1 MTPPAHRS
9 VAVSTT
15 IAIAVGLLGAVS
27 AAEARRPGPCAAAAD
42 GEDAPYVA
50 ILSAFPAELA
60 PLVTA
65 TDVQERLDID
75 GREYYGGRLG
85 GVRVLLGLVGIGMVN
100 AEQRARA
107 VIDHVQ
113 VVAVIVSGV
122 AGGALIGDA
131 TIAQRWQEQDRR
143 RVYRV
148 NRALVAL
155 ARRAEA
161 ARTEALQ
168 ACTPVPPTDPGAPI
182 VCLPHQPAVVFG
194 GSGVSGDDFGGGALP
209 CVPGGSEVFGCELP
223 SLPLLTTPAR
233 GRAVSP
239 AITEPDVVDME
250 TAAIARVAARRRVP
264 FLAVRAA
271 SDGGGDPLGDRGF
284 PAQFFDYYRLAAAN
298 AAAVTRGVVEAL
310 GAVAGET
317 ANRGICRLMS
327 ERRWRRAA
335 RRLGRDLPAAAER
348 S

>member
-1 MTPPAHRS
+1 VTQSAQRS
-9 VAVSTT
+9 WTVATLG
-15 IAIAVGLLGAVS
+15 IAVGLWTAVGT
-27 AAEARRPGPCAAAAD
+27 AEARRMPGPCAAAAD

-50 ILSAFPAELA
+50 VLSAFPAEIA
-60 PLVTA
+60 PLVAA
-65 TDVQERLDID
+65 TDVQERITID
-75 GREYYGGRLG
+75 GRDYYGGRLG

-107 VIDHVQ
+107 VVDHVQ
-113 VVAVIVSGV
+113 VAAVIVSGV

-161 ARTEALQ
+161 ARTEPLQ
-168 ACTPVPPTDPGAPI
+168 ACTPVPPTDPGAAI
-182 VCLPHQPAVVFG
+182 VCLLHQPVVVFG
-194 GSGVSGDDFGGGALP
+194 GSGVSGDDFGGAALP

-223 SLPLLTTPAR
+223 PLPSLTATVAR
-233 GRAVSP
+233 ASVPST
-239 AITEPDVVDME
+239 TEPDVVDME

-271 SDGGGDPLGDRGF
+271 SDGGGDPLGDRAF

-298 AAAVTRGVVEAL
+298 AASVTQAVVEEL
-310 GAVAGET
+310 GTLAGET
-317 ANRGICRLMS
+317 AQRGTCRLMAK
-327 ERRWRRAA
+327 RRWRRAA
-335 RRLGRDLPAAAER
+335 RRLERELAAAAAP